1 MASEYC
7 INIYTTV
14 YHFPTARHLRGTHSS
29 LLYIMLQNSI
39 FMNKSEEVI
48 RIIFLSWMSG
58 KEIISS
64 NNVNL

>member
-1 MASEYC
+1 
-7 INIYTTV
+7 
-14 YHFPTARHLRGTHSS
+14 
-29 LLYIMLQNSI
+29 MLQNSI

>member
-14 YHFPTARHLRGTHSS
+14 YHFPTARHSS